1 MMKPKSEVAVK
12 IVFALLVNVVVNP
25 LLALWALNLLGRHL
39 STPVQIDYTWA
50 TWFAVWLFQAASMRY
65 LLTKENR

>member
-39 STPVQIDYTWA
+39 STRCRSTIRGRRGSRCGCSRPRRCA
-50 TWFAVWLFQAASMRY
+50 TC
-65 LLTKENR
+65 